1 MFGLRRRLRNR
12 NSLDMR
18 TSEKFSIQA
27 LNSDDMNEIG
37 RIQDV
42 LNPNESVII
51 VARQSRILPGGSYV
65 TPNTIYATEKRLII
79 RDPYMLGIK
88 ENLIDIPYDVIT
100 SIKLEKGL
108 FSSTIRFEAPALV
121 GSKRL
126 GMIHGMIHGNNDHE
140 GVIQAIPKA
149 KAEDLIE
156 VIRFGMYHK
165 ELECLHNTDKENSPV
180 LALKSNQLGG
190 FSIADELT
198 KLMKLKEQGV
208 LNEEEFG
215 HLKKDLLDK
224 KGE

>member
-79 RDPYMLGIK
+79 RD
-88 ENLIDIPYDVIT
+88 
-100 SIKLEKGL
+100 
-108 FSSTIRFEAPALV
+108 R
-121 GSKRL
+121 
-126 GMIHGMIHGNNDHE
+126 
-140 GVIQAIPKA
+140 
-149 KAEDLIE
+149 
-156 VIRFGMYHK
+156 
-165 ELECLHNTDKENSPV
+165 
-180 LALKSNQLGG
+180 KS
-190 FSIADELT
+190 
-198 KLMKLKEQGV
+198 V
-208 LNEEEFG
+208 V
-215 HLKKDLLDK
+215 
-224 KGE
+224 